1 MPGNPEE
8 TGKQVTKSGTH
19 HTDEVAAW
27 LPRPGAR
34 KLADSLAY
42 PPRLMELERAASY
55 VGFGRTKFQELVVMG
70 VMPKSLDVEGSPRWD
85 RFDLDR
91 AVDDLKEIKFK
102 PVSEID
108 GIIEKLK
115 RGAT

>member
-1 MPGNPEE
+1 MS
-8 TGKQVTKSGTH
+8 KSGTVSEARP
-19 HTDEVAAW
+19 EVTGKRAAKS
-27 LPRPGAR
+27 GYAR
-34 KLADSLAY
+34 KLADGLAY
-42 PPRLMELERAASY
+42 PPRLMELERAAAY
-55 VGFGRTKFQELVVMG
+55 VGFGRTKFQELVVLG

>member
-1 MPGNPEE
+1 MSEAGRVGKAKPEV
-8 TGKQVTKSGTH
+8 TGKQVGKSGY
-19 HTDEVAAW
+19 
-27 LPRPGAR
+27 AR
-34 KLADSLAY
+34 RLADSLAY
-42 PPRLMELERAASY
+42 PPRLMELERAAAY

-70 VMPKSLDVEGSPRWD
+70 MMPKSLDVEGSPRWD